1 MLVTDT
7 NNELEVS
14 MVIVLI
20 QASNIGDRGG
30 VCGGGGGAGGE
41 GCMSLYGNSKK
52 ILLHEID
59 KYIIMWLYKILP
71 WELH

>member
-30 VCGGGGGAGGE
+30 VCGGGGVRGG
-41 GCMSLYGNSKK
+41 GGGVHVT
-52 ILLHEID
+52 I
-59 KYIIMWLYKILP
+59 WQ
-71 WELH
+71 